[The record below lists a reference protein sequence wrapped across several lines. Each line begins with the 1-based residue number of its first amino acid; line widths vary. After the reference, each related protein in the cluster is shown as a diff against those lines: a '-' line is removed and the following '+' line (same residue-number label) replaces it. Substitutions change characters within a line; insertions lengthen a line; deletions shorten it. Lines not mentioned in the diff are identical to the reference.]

1 MVCPNAACLDDDG
14 NRRWLFA
21 NRVSKCQNCTFC
33 GTSYGVGAG
42 NALAATSAR
51 AASTSATAKKPV
63 EYSAQDRWMWQ
74 LLSGLESSPQV
85 ELAKKDLITR
95 VPGIDKPPEVK
106 FSAKFAEATHAF
118 QKAMRARDNT
128 LEKIIKLEDQ
138 LKQLQEEF
146 QERQN
151 TYDEAKENLA
161 KVQKVAKIREQTS
174 SEGGAVPEG
183 KRPVLDQLATLWKL
197 QTLSTL
203 TTEEASDLAR
213 LEQMVQEGYQRVA
226 SRQQAV
232 DGPAV
237 ALRGDAES
245 DITMEG
251 EQTTQ
256 EMETESDARKREYIA
271 RAQEKAKRLKNAGA
285 VVPAAGAE
293 PSRP

>member
-1 MVCPNAACLDDDG
+1 
-14 NRRWLFA
+14 
-21 NRVSKCQNCTFC
+21 
-33 GTSYGVGAG
+33 
-42 NALAATSAR
+42 
-51 AASTSATAKKPV
+51 
-63 EYSAQDRWMWQ
+63 MWQ